1 LKRRPWLAILLS
13 LLLPGLGQLY
23 ATRYRR
29 AAWLFGLN
37 LVSVAIVLAIRMA
50 TPPTVAGVVA
60 FLVIIMASLALWIFA
75 IVDAGI
81 VATRA
86 GTVTLGRWN
95 RVWIYVSLWFG
106 IAVLSVTSTAVGRHL
121 GKWDPYNI
129 PAASMLPNF
138 MVGDMFVAWRG
149 YYRDHEPRRGEVAI
163 FLLPADNRT
172 DYIKRVIGLPG
183 DRVQMREGRLYINE
197 TMAERRPLEDFI
209 VAEGIGR
216 TERYKHYRETLPGGP
231 SYEILE
237 INDSSSLDNTGV
249 FTVPP
254 EHYFVLGDNRDNS
267 LDSRIAPNGPVR
279 GVGFVPRA
287 NLKAH
292 PEVMFY
298 SGEGGHI
305 RFGRLLMDVGHL

>member
-1 LKRRPWLAILLS
+1 MKRRAWLAILLS

-23 ATRYRR
+23 VTRYRR
-29 AAWLFGLN
+29 AACLFGLN
-37 LVSVAIVLAIRMA
+37 LVSVVIVLAIRTA
-50 TPPTVAGVVA
+50 TPPTAAGVVA
-60 FLVIIMASLALWIFA
+60 IMVVIVASLALWIFA

-106 IAVLSVTSTAVGRHL
+106 IAALSGASTAVGRYL

-149 YYRDHEPRRGEVAI
+149 YYDNHDPQRGEVAI

-172 DYIKRVIGLPG
+172 DYIKRIIGLSG

-197 TMAERRPLEDFI
+197 TVVARQPLEDFI
-209 VAEGIGR
+209 MAEGIGR
-216 TERYKHYRETLPGGP
+216 TQRYKRYRETLPGGP

-237 INDSSSLDNTGV
+237 INDNSPLDNTGV

-254 EHYFVLGDNRDNS
+254 THYFVLGDNRDNS
-267 LDSRIAPNGPVR
+267 LDSRIPPDGPMP

-298 SGEGGHI
+298 SSDGGHI
-305 RFGRLLMDVGHL
+305 RLDRILMDVGHL